1 MLKSA
6 KNVLATT
13 VALTSCML
21 VSLDASAQSI
31 GLGTAATP
39 AQIAG
44 WSIGV
49 RPDGQ
54 GLRPGKGTAAQGEVI
69 FQERC
74 ATCHGEF
81 GEGKDRW
88 PVLAGGH
95 GTLTADRPEKTI
107 GSFWPSAST
116 LFDYIKRAMPYGNAQ
131 SLTDDELYSVV
142 AYILNLNE
150 VIKDPKFELNE
161 TTFAT
166 IKMPN
171 TDGFYD
177 DDREVSEKH
186 FWNRKVCMTKCGPEL
201 KVTSRAMVLD
211 VTPDEKKGPKVD

>member
-13 VALTSCML
+13 IALTSCML

>member
-107 GSFWPSAST
+107 GSYWPSAST